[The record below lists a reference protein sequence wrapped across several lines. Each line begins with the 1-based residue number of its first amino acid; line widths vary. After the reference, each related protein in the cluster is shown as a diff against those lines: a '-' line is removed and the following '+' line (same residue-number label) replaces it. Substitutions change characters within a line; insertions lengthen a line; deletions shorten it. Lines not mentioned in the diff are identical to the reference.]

1 MRGEMERRIKKG
13 VKRKVGKEEIRGRK
27 RGEERRGEEGRE
39 ERLGHEKEIKQEE
52 RQGCKGRRGEVKRC

>member
-1 MRGEMERRIKKG
+1 M
-13 VKRKVGKEEIRGRK
+13 KRKVGKEEIRGRK

-52 RQGCKGRRGEVKRC
+52 RQGCKGRRGEVKRRC